1 MGRRIRTKVLA
12 GSKIEVTCNE
22 FRAGED
28 VDVVVE
34 RPAPAPTNGQSA
46 LEVIASLKG
55 HRLFKSPQEVD
66 QYLAR
71 ERDSWDN

>member
-12 GSKIEVTCNE
+12 GSKIEVTCSE

-28 VDVVVE
+28 VEVVVE
-34 RPAPAPTNGQSA
+34 RPAALANGQSA
-46 LEVIASLKG
+46 LDIIKSLQG

-71 ERDSWDN
+71 ERDSWDL